1 MRKGTLARRRVTSIV
16 ILIPP
21 GLGRELSHLFGETAR
36 GSLHSMGYLGTP
48 GRDPRVNQQIA
59 EEQHQVEQ
67 ERARE
72 AHIADQVHPTWWQ
85 RLLRRLKH
93 ETPETE
99 A

>member
-1 MRKGTLARRRVTSIV
+1 V
-16 ILIPP
+16 
-21 GLGRELSHLFGETAR
+21 SHLFGETAR
-36 GSLHSMGYLGTP
+36 DSLGFMGYLGTP

-59 EEQHQVEQ
+59 EEQHRVEQ

-85 RLLRRLKH
+85 RLLRRVKH

-99 A
+99 P

>member
-1 MRKGTLARRRVTSIV
+1 MFGPDERARGSVEV
-16 ILIPP
+16 
-21 GLGRELSHLFGETAR
+21 LGRAVSHLFGEMAR
-36 GSLHSMGYLGTP
+36 DNLDPMGYLGTP

-59 EEQHQVEQ
+59 EEQHRIEQ

-93 ETPETE
+93 ETPESE

>member
-1 MRKGTLARRRVTSIV
+1 MQCSEPDERARRDVEA
-16 ILIPP
+16 
-21 GLGRELSHLFGETAR
+21 LGRAVSHLFGEMAR
-36 GSLHSMGYLGTP
+36 DNLGPMGYLGTP

-59 EEQHQVEQ
+59 EEQHRIEQ

-72 AHIADQVHPTWWQ
+72 AHLADQLHPTWWQ

-93 ETPETE
+93 ETPGTE